1 MTEATDEMPA
11 TPVPDMAKEI
21 LSWVIAAY
29 AVLATDEDLRVIQTH
44 PGGGQYDC
52 LTITDADGTAPVW
65 MNRDGYSAAIAGHIV
80 SSFWE
85 EAVIGGPI
93 AMAERIGRMAA
104 LRRQDTH
111 VPTLTALSV
120 LNIANWLTNYQLDR
134 RTVASAWVDTSG
146 GDCGPDLDVVSAFS
160 VPASWWEQEP
170 PRPDSD
176 ALAWVFAL
184 VSNGTPRVLVNTA
197 TGAAI
202 DATGDVWN
210 RWPELTYRPDGTL
223 GCPLASQITAY
234 RHGDVIARVMSPP
247 GLARRVRA
255 TYQED
260 YLDPVTVEPMFTV
273 PDHYFRTIDAAGRG
287 L

>member
-1 MTEATDEMPA
+1 MTEATDETPVA
-11 TPVPDMAKEI
+11 PVPDMAKEI

-29 AVLATDEDLRVIQTH
+29 VLLATDEDLRVIQTH

-52 LTITDADGTAPVW
+52 LTITDAGQNAPVW
-65 MNRDGYSAAIAGHIV
+65 MNRAGHSADIAGHV
-80 SSFWE
+80 MSSFWQ
-85 EAVIGGPI
+85 EAVISGPI
-93 AMAERIGRMAA
+93 AMAERIGRMVT
-104 LRRQDTH
+104 LRRPDTH

-120 LNIANWLTNYQLDR
+120 LNIATWLTSYRLDR
-134 RTVASAWVDTSG
+134 WTVASAWVDTSG
-146 GDCGPDLDVVSAFS
+146 GDCGPDPDVVSAFP
-160 VPASWWEQEP
+160 VPGSWLGQEP

-176 ALAWVFAL
+176 ALGWVFAL
-184 VSNGTPRVLVNTA
+184 VSNGTPQVLVNTA

-202 DATGDVWN
+202 DTMGAAWN
-210 RWPELTYRPDGTL
+210 RWPALTYRPDGTL

-234 RHGDVIARVMSPP
+234 RHGDIVARVISPP
-247 GLARRVRA
+247 GLTRRVRA

-273 PDHYFRTIDAAGRG
+273 PDHYLHTIDTAYRG